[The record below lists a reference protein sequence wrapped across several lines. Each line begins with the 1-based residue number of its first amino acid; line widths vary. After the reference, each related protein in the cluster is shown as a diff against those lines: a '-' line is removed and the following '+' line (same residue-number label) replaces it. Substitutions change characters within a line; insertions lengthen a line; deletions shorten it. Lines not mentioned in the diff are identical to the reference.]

1 MLLLLLYTARGAVSE
16 NKFPKGP
23 IEKAHEFSITTTER
37 ILYRKEREGDVE
49 LPMLPKDLQQYVLD
63 FISTRL

>member
-1 MLLLLLYTARGAVSE
+1 MLLLLYYTARGAVSE

-23 IEKAHEFSITTTER
+23 IEKAHEFSITSTER
-37 ILYRKEREGDVE
+37 IERRERGEVE
-49 LPMLPKDLQQYVLD
+49 LPKDLQQYVLD